1 MIYIYIYTN
10 NIIYTLCILQS
21 TTPANTCERLCGSL
35 RIKVGEG
42 GSPHMGH
49 SKVIIFE
56 SHVLIVS
63 HSILW
68 AKI

>member
-1 MIYIYIYTN
+1 MYLAVYHSCKY
-10 NIIYTLCILQS
+10 
-21 TTPANTCERLCGSL
+21 L
-35 RIKVGEG
+35 REAMRIAQDQGRRG